1 MRLRKGRGAR
11 RLGLE
16 ATMASDSAR
25 CEAFRAAMD
34 VLGKPWNGLLLKTL
48 MGGELRFSVLAERI
62 VAREGAPIGDRMLS
76 CRLKEL
82 EAAGLVSREVDPG
95 PPVRV
100 SYALTAVGRGMGDVT
115 RAVEAWGAQILTVR
129 QDVPP
134 EQGCPEAA
142 AACDRVEDEVCLGA
156 REG

>member
-1 MRLRKGRGAR
+1 
-11 RLGLE
+11 
-16 ATMASDSAR
+16 MASDSAR

-34 VLGKPWNGLLLKTL
+34 VLGKPWNGLLLKAL
-48 MGGELRFSVLAERI
+48 MGGELRFSVLAEHM
-62 VAREGAPIGDRMLS
+62 APIGDRMLS

-100 SYALTAVGRGMGDVT
+100 SYALTAVGRGMEDVT

-129 QDVPP
+129 TDVPGGVP
-134 EQGCPEAA
+134 GDVPGEQGCPDAA
-142 AACDRVEDEVCLGA
+142 AQCDGVEEAVCLGA